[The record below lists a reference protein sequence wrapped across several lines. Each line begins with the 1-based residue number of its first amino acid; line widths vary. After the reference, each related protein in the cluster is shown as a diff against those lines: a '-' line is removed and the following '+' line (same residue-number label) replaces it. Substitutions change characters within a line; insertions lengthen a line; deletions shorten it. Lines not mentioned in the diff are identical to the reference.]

1 MGLCNIKLCRR
12 EEKRKEKRK
21 KKKEKR
27 KKKKE
32 KEKKEE
38 KERRKKKEP
47 LFFSAP
53 SDFQEPLS
61 CLVPRRG
68 RRVGE
73 PPGL

>member
-12 EEKRKEKRK
+12 EEKRK

-38 KERRKKKEP
+38 KERRKKKS
-47 LFFSAP
+47 LFFFP
-53 SDFQEPLS
+53 PLVTFKNRYPAWPHGEDEGLENHQVFE
-61 CLVPRRG
+61 LV
-68 RRVGE
+68 V
-73 PPGL
+73 